1 MRHTGPIERPR
12 GRQGGAAVLAVAVPD
27 VLVDGRWA
35 APEERKFRSKSVQI
49 GPFVT
54 GPMDRLQVAK
64 PVSGTQMVRN
74 ERSWAGFAAE
84 MRAAVADKQGDF
96 AAGTDQGRSWN
107 ESFCIWGRSD
117 WSVIVSESALEVGRI
132 NFLLTLTLSR

>member
-1 MRHTGPIERPR
+1 M
-12 GRQGGAAVLAVAVPD
+12 
-27 VLVDGRWA
+27 
-35 APEERKFRSKSVQI
+35 
-49 GPFVT
+49 
-54 GPMDRLQVAK
+54 AK